1 MASPGGTTRYTRT
14 VRRGMST
21 RTKALGAV
29 AGLALTAGFVVV
41 NGGPASARN
50 CDIGASARP
59 GVQAQT
65 DLVGRV
71 RYP

>member
-1 MASPGGTTRYTRT
+1 MTSPQDTIRYTRC
-14 VRRGMST
+14 VGHGRT
-21 RTKALGAV
+21 RTKALGAL

-50 CDIGASARP
+50 CDIGASACR
-59 GVQAQT
+59 GVQAQS
-65 DLVGRV
+65 DLVSRV